1 MKASQA
7 VTDVSAATITEIA
20 DAQDPDLVTADVEDL
35 LPETAATDL
44 DPEIV
49 GIDPGTDPDL
59 GMEEDVRR
67 DPGPEIVADPQI
79 ASVPNHQDHEAEVK
93 MKRK

>member
-7 VTDVSAATITEIA
+7 VTDVSAVTITEIA

-59 GMEEDVRR
+59 GMEEDVMIEA
-67 DPGPEIVADPQI
+67 DPEIVADPET
-79 ASVPNHQDHEAEVK
+79 ASVLNHQDHEAEVK
-93 MKRK
+93 MKRN

>member
-1 MKASQA
+1 M
-7 VTDVSAATITEIA
+7 TITEIA

-49 GIDPGTDPDL
+49 GIDPGR
-59 GMEEDVRR
+59 VAKQQ
-67 DPGPEIVADPQI
+67 IVLLC
-79 ASVPNHQDHEAEVK
+79 HF
-93 MKRK
+93 